1 MEPLE
6 TDQKLS
12 QGGVASEVSEPE
24 PDRDEESEPGR
35 LEEAILG
42 LAYIPDFLAEDLLF
56 WFVPSRES
64 PTAVYH
70 ELVGEAAETWA
81 TYYTK
86 KGIGFL
92 SRGRK
97 GEGPYRIDP
106 GNLHFEILD
115 PGKLF
120 APKPI
125 FRFTRDGRAIPIVSL
140 EKRRPINEWKPNY
153 IKALNFIKKY
163 EWTESVPRAV
173 HYAVWEIEECGEI
186 AGSTAW
192 RNAERILR
200 DARSLA
206 VLKTLSD
213 IFFNRPEDYPLGS
226 EVYLRFLGAAGEE
239 GFAELVQLAKHPIAR
254 KRKVVAQAFGALG
267 KPEGRPCLLMLLED
281 EDPEVR
287 TAALRSIGSVG
298 VNDEADPEGKVAS
311 YLESDEISRQVW
323 AAQALFKGGDT
334 SHQKFFINLVKEE
347 PRLLTDMG
355 ELGDVLGDIQLLQVV
370 PFVINRLKHDKAEYR
385 ADAADAL
392 EKLTGL
398 ELNYTSH
405 DQSPEVRRQAIRLC
419 NRWWNDYKKTR
430 AEKRQ

>member
-12 QGGVASEVSEPE
+12 QGGVASEESEPGGG
-24 PDRDEESEPGR
+24 ESEPGR
-35 LEEAILG
+35 LGEAILG
-42 LAYIPDFLAEDLLF
+42 VAYIPDFLAEDLRF
-56 WFVPSRES
+56 WFVPTRES

-70 ELVGEAAETWA
+70 ELVGEAAETWG

-86 KGIGFL
+86 KGAGFL
-92 SRGRK
+92 NKGRE
-97 GEGPYRIDP
+97 GEGPFRVDP
-106 GNLHFEILD
+106 EDLHFEIQD

-125 FRFTRDGRAIPIVSL
+125 FRFTRDGSAIPLVSL

-163 EWTESVPRAV
+163 EWTEPVPRAV
-173 HYAVWEIEECGEI
+173 HYAVWEIEECGEV

-200 DARSLA
+200 DARSPA

-213 IFFNRPEDYPLGS
+213 IFFNRPEDFPLGS
-226 EVYLRFLGAAGEE
+226 EVYLRILGDAGEA

-254 KRKVVAQAFGALG
+254 KRKVVAQAFGALATRG
-267 KPEGRPCLLMLLED
+267 GLPSLLMLLDD

-287 TAALRSIGSVG
+287 TAALRSTGNVG
-298 VNDEADPEGKVAS
+298 VNDETDPERKVAS
-311 YLESDEISRQVW
+311 YLESDEISKRVW

-334 SHQKFFINLVKEE
+334 SHQKFFMTLVKEE
-347 PRLLTDMG
+347 PRLLSDMG

-370 PFVINRLKHDKAEYR
+370 PFVINRLKHDKPEYR

-419 NRWWNDYKKTR
+419 NRWWSDYKRTR
-430 AEKRQ
+430 AGKK

>member
-12 QGGVASEVSEPE
+12 QEGVASVEGVG
-24 PDRDEESEPGR
+24 DSEPGR

-42 LAYIPDFLAEDLLF
+42 VAYIPDFLAEDVRF
-56 WFVPSRES
+56 WFVPSRENA
-64 PTAVYH
+64 TTVYH
-70 ELVGEAAETWA
+70 ELVGKAADTWPG
-81 TYYTK
+81 YYTK

-92 SRGRK
+92 SKGRE
-97 GEGPYRIDP
+97 GEGPYRVDP
-106 GNLHFEILD
+106 EDLHFEILE
-115 PGKLF
+115 PGKMF

-125 FRFTRDGRAIPIVSL
+125 FRFTSDGPAIPLVSL

-163 EWTESVPRAV
+163 EWTENVSRAV

-192 RNAERILR
+192 RNAERIIR
-200 DARSLA
+200 DQESRT
-206 VLKTLSD
+206 VLKAVSD

-226 EVYLRFLGAAGEE
+226 EVYLRILGAAGEE
-239 GFAELVQLAKHPIAR
+239 GFAELVQLAEHPIAR
-254 KRKVVAQAFGALG
+254 KRKVVAQALG
-267 KPEGRPCLLMLLED
+267 ELGVREGLASLLKLLED

-287 TAALRSIGSVG
+287 TAALRSIGKVG
-298 VNDEADPEGKVAS
+298 VDNEADPEGKVAA
-311 YLESDEISRQVW
+311 YLESDEISRRVW

-334 SHQKFFINLVKEE
+334 SHQKFFINLIKEE

-355 ELGDVLGDIQLLQVV
+355 ELGDVLGDLQLLQSV
-370 PFVINRLKHDKAEYR
+370 PFVINRLKHDKPEYR

-392 EKLTGL
+392 EKLTDL

-405 DQSPEVRRQAIRLC
+405 DQSQEVRRQALRLC
-419 NRWWNDYKKTR
+419 NRWWSDYKKTR
-430 AEKRQ
+430 SGKK

>member
-6 TDQKLS
+6 TDQKLTR
-12 QGGVASEVSEPE
+12 GGVAS
-24 PDRDEESEPGR
+24 EESEPGR
-35 LEEAILG
+35 LGESEPGRLGEAILG
-42 LAYIPDFLAEDLLF
+42 MAYIPDFLAEDLHF

-70 ELVGEAAETWA
+70 ELVGEAAETWG

-86 KGIGFL
+86 KGAGFL
-92 SRGRK
+92 SKGRE
-97 GEGPYRIDP
+97 GEGPYRVDP
-106 GNLHFEILD
+106 RDLHFEILD

-125 FRFTRDGRAIPIVSL
+125 FRFTRDGPAIPIVSL

-163 EWTESVPRAV
+163 EWTEPVPRAV

-213 IFFNRPEDYPLGS
+213 IFFNRPEDFPLGS
-226 EVYLRFLGAAGEE
+226 EVYLRILGDSGEE

-254 KRKVVAQAFGALG
+254 KRKVVAQALGALAIRDG
-267 KPEGRPCLLMLLED
+267 LPSLLMLLED

-287 TAALRSIGSVG
+287 TAALRSIGIVG
-298 VNDEADPEGKVAS
+298 VNDETDPERKVAS
-311 YLESDEISRQVW
+311 YLESDEIFRRVW

-370 PFVINRLKHDKAEYR
+370 PFVINRLKHDKPEYR

-419 NRWWNDYKKTR
+419 NRWWSDYKRTR
-430 AEKRQ
+430 AGKR